1 MESWKAAG
9 SFSWGVERQE
19 KVGERIAAGVGI
31 KPGDARDARDAA
43 LEAAS
48 GDEDD
53 DVDRLGDQP
62 ARDGDDRLLHEA
74 LDAVEGRHRSEE
86 RRVGKECVSTCRS
99 RWSPYHKKKKKKN
112 RQSSK

>member
-74 LDAVEGRHRSEE
+74 LDAVEGRHGTVGMDGGDAAGEIGRASCRE
-86 RRVGKECVSTCRS
+86 RVC
-99 RWSPYHKKKKKKN
+99 
-112 RQSSK
+112 Q

>member
-62 ARDGDDRLLHEA
+62 ARDGDDRLLPEA
-74 LDAVEGRHRSEE
+74 LEAVEGRHGTVDRKSVVEGKSVSVRVDLGG
-86 RRVGKECVSTCRS
+86 RRTL
-99 RWSPYHKKKKKKN
+99 KKKK
-112 RQSSK
+112 

>member
-53 DVDRLGDQP
+53 DVDRLGDHP
-62 ARDGDDRLLHEA
+62 ARDGDDRLLHGA
-74 LDAVEGRHRSEE
+74 LDAAEGRHGTVGMAGGDPARVPRVAGLRRAEE
-86 RRVGKECVSTCRS
+86 RRVGRE
-99 RWSPYHKKKKKKN
+99 
-112 RQSSK
+112 